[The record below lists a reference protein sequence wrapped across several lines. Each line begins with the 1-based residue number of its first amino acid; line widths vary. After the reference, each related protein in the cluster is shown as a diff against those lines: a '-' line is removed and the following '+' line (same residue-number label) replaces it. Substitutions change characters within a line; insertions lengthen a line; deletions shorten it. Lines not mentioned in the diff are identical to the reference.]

1 MTIDGQNPIALMS
14 LAQVA
19 KYLGVAEQTIHLW
32 AQQGELPAFK
42 AGSVWWFRRSELDR
56 WLEKS
61 RSGASVD
68 EPEPLSPYVKPWRSK
83 WRLRKDE
90 EQAEQTLVDECKA
103 FIETTL
109 KTVGREVFLVK
120 QFEDRFSADVVSTA
134 IDQLKKKKKITE
146 DEHEGLSGEMVRV
159 IRERS

>member
-56 WLEKS
+56 WLERS

-68 EPEPLSPYVKPWRSK
+68 EPEPLTPYIMPPRSK

-90 EQAEQTLVDECKA
+90 EQAEQTLVYECKA

-134 IDQLKKKKKITE
+134 ERNEGKTKSITALIKLRIE
-146 DEHEGLSGEMVRV
+146 ELTVL
-159 IRERS
+159 

>member
-1 MTIDGQNPIALMS
+1 VTIDGQNPIALMS

-42 AGSVWWFRRSELDR
+42 AGSVWWFRRSELDK
-56 WLEKS
+56 WLERS

-68 EPEPLSPYVKPWRSK
+68 KPEPLSPYIVPPRSK

-90 EQAEQTLVDECKA
+90 EQAEQTLVYECKA

-134 IDQLKKKKKITE
+134 ERNEGKTKSITALIKLRIE
-146 DEHEGLSGEMVRV
+146 ELTVL
-159 IRERS
+159 

>member
-56 WLEKS
+56 WLERS

-68 EPEPLSPYVKPWRSK
+68 EPEPLTPYIMPPRSK

-134 IDQLKKKKKITE
+134 ERNEGKTKSITALIKLRIE
-146 DEHEGLSGEMVRV
+146 ELTVL
-159 IRERS
+159 